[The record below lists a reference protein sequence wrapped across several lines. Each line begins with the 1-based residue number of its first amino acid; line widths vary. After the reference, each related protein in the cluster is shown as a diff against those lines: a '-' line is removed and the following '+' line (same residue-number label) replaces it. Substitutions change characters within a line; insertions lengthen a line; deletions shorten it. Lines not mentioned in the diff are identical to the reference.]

1 MEVEGSSR
9 GGDSRECIKTEVG
22 GVNSGEMREVRNM
35 IEVSS
40 CVVVGIQDIPIA
52 SSWMRLELHC
62 ITAPYL
68 E

>member
-22 GVNSGEMREVRNM
+22 GVNSGEMREVTNM

-40 CVVVGIQDIPIA
+40 CVVVEIQDIPIA
-52 SSWMRLELHC
+52 SSG
-62 ITAPYL
+62 
-68 E
+68 